1 MDNIKKQAFTRRLSQ
16 CNKGEMVVI
25 MYEICF
31 AYMDDVKKAYE
42 EDRHGDFLESLR
54 KVTRTID
61 ELVNAL
67 DHQYDLSHQL
77 YRLYQ
82 FCKREIARCTY
93 ENQVEGLL
101 EAEKILTRLYKSFV
115 EVAKKDEL
123 DSEYLMLWF
132 SRPEFDRYARWRSEG
147 SAHEFFTFEMM
158 QNVKIPLPPIEVQH
172 SIVNLYNCL
181 VEAKKIASE
190 AREKLKI
197 LCPALVQRA
206 ANS

>member
-31 AYMDDVKKAYE
+31 AYMDDVKKAYK

-115 EVAKKDEL
+115 EVAKKDESGPIMSNTQPVYAGITYGKYSLTENCMEL
-123 DSEYLMLWF
+123 DSQ
-132 SRPEFDRYARWRSEG
+132 RG
-147 SAHEFFTFEMM
+147 FF
-158 QNVKIPLPPIEVQH
+158 V
-172 SIVNLYNCL
+172 
-181 VEAKKIASE
+181 
-190 AREKLKI
+190 
-197 LCPALVQRA
+197 
-206 ANS
+206 